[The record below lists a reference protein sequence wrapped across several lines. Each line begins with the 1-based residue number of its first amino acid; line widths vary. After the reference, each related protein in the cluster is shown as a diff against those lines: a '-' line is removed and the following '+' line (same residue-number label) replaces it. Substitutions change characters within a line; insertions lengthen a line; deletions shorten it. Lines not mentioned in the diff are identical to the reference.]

1 MYMLDTNT
9 CIYIITKRPAKVLK
23 HFETVE
29 NDQICIS
36 VVTHAELQY
45 GVERSAKIEHNQ
57 RILDEFVA
65 RLSVWPWD
73 QDAVAHYGHICRHLE
88 QKGAPI
94 GNMDLLIAAYAL
106 GTNCTLVTNN
116 QREFKRVP
124 RLKTANWI

>member
-1 MYMLDTNT
+1 MGNLL
-9 CIYIITKRPAKVLK
+9 CQR
-23 HFETVE
+23 
-29 NDQICIS
+29 
-36 VVTHAELQY
+36 VT
-45 GVERSAKIEHNQ
+45 RSLLPTSPHDATPCPSSTQ

-73 QDAVAHYGHICRHLE
+73 QDAVAHYGYIRRHLK

-94 GNMDLLIAAYAL
+94 GNMDLLIAAHAL